1 MNKKQL
7 IVSLIILFSLVIFF
21 IVFQAWAGSN
31 TYCIKCKS
39 GTGRTVFNAD
49 IWDISSEIEKAE
61 FSIDGEKNTW
71 TNKDKA
77 HVVWDADNGVFT
89 IYITGKDGPYVVFWA
104 IPSTFKII
112 IDTYQRQKY
121 EFKANIH
128 GTEPRK
134 HKDLLSPTIELYC
147 TFDYE
152 V

>member
-7 IVSLIILFSLVIFF
+7 IVVFLILFSSVVLFNT
-21 IVFQAWAGSN
+21 FQIWAGSN

-39 GTGRTVFNAD
+39 GTGRTIFNAD
-49 IWDISSEIEKAE
+49 IWDIGGDIERAE
-61 FSIDGEKNTW
+61 FSIDGEKITW
-71 TNKDKA
+71 TKKDKA
-77 HVVWDADNGVFT
+77 YLVSDPKNGVFT
-89 IYITGKDGPYVVFWA
+89 IYLEGKNNFVNFWA

-112 IDTYQRQKY
+112 IDTMAQEKY
-121 EFKANIH
+121 EFKAKIY

-134 HKDLLSPTIELYC
+134 DKERISPEIELSC